1 MKPSEIFTQ
10 SDNLTLCAM
19 RVMGFIGLGVVATAV
34 VIGAP
39 ALEAGAGIAAIVTAV
54 GGAIRLKG
62 TD

>member
-1 MKPSEIFTQ
+1 MKITDMFTQ
-10 SDNLTLCAM
+10 KDNATFCAM
-19 RVMGFIGLGVVATAV
+19 RVMGFVGIGIVAAAV

-62 TD
+62 ED